1 MLLVFLLSFSS
12 THLLILLSI
21 VISIILLLSSLSLL
35 SPDTTRTS
43 TTKWRAEGEIDVL
56 LGIETND
63 EGGNINDLLANADVS
78 LADEDTGVVDRLGKT
93 ELVDTGL

>member
-1 MLLVFLLSFSS
+1 M
-12 THLLILLSI
+12 HLFLILLTI
-21 VISIILLLSSLSLL
+21 VITILLLGRLSLL
-35 SPDTTRTS
+35 SADTTRTS
-43 TTKWRAEGEIDVL
+43 TTKWRAQGEIDVL

-63 EGGNINDLLANADVS
+63 KGGNVNDLLANANVS